1 MPSALAAER
10 LKNGLGGLGI
20 FTHFRLA
27 TLVVDKSSCMKR
39 FLKLFTALLFST
51 ALLMA
56 CASNKPKLLSF
67 EYLPSNFQSMYN
79 EKSASIHVI
88 NNEEEMQEVLKELQM
103 QPINEVDYS
112 FFYQN
117 NSLVLIYG
125 GMQRTT
131 GYKVDLQ
138 SVTLTKGKLQVLAEL
153 HTPGEGCIMGD
164 MITYPVQLI
173 AIQKIEGDNAS
184 LDMPTVAKPC
194 R

>member
-1 MPSALAAER
+1 
-10 LKNGLGGLGI
+10 
-20 FTHFRLA
+20 
-27 TLVVDKSSCMKR
+27 MKL
-39 FLKLFTALLFST
+39 FFNFFTALLFAT
-51 ALLMA
+51 ALLIG
-56 CASNKPKLLSF
+56 CASNKPKLLTF
-67 EYLPSNFQSMYN
+67 EYLPSDFQSLYN
-79 EKSASIHVI
+79 EKGANIYVI
-88 NNEEEMQEVLKELQM
+88 NNENEMQEVLKELQM

-173 AIQKIEGDNAS
+173 AIQKIKGDNAS
-184 LDMPTVAKPC
+184 LDMPAVAKPC

>member
-1 MPSALAAER
+1 
-10 LKNGLGGLGI
+10 
-20 FTHFRLA
+20 
-27 TLVVDKSSCMKR
+27 MKR
-39 FLKLFTALLFST
+39 FLKLFPALLFS
-51 ALLMA
+51 AAFLMA

-67 EYLPSNFQSMYN
+67 EYLPSNFQSIYN
-79 EKSASIHVI
+79 EKGASIHVI
-88 NNEEEMQEVLKELQM
+88 NNEEEMQEVLKALQM

-131 GYKVDLQ
+131 GYKIDLQ

-164 MITYPVQLI
+164 MITYPVQFI
-173 AIQKIEGDNAS
+173 AIQKIDGKNVS
-184 LDMPTVAKPC
+184 LDMPAVAKPC

>member
-1 MPSALAAER
+1 
-10 LKNGLGGLGI
+10 
-20 FTHFRLA
+20 
-27 TLVVDKSSCMKR
+27 MKH
-39 FLKLFTALLFST
+39 FLKFFSALLFAT
-51 ALLMA
+51 ALLMG
-56 CASNKPKLLSF
+56 CASNKPKLLTF
-67 EYLPSNFQSMYN
+67 EYLPSDFQSMYN
-79 EKSASIHVI
+79 EKGANIYVI
-88 NNEEEMQEVLKELQM
+88 NNDNEMQEVLKELQM

-153 HTPGEGCIMGD
+153 HTPGEGCLMGD

-173 AIQKIEGDNAS
+173 AIEKIAGKDVS
-184 LDMPTVAKPC
+184 LDMPVVAKPC

>member
-1 MPSALAAER
+1 MPSALAAKW
-10 LKNGLGGLGI
+10 LKDGLGGLSI

-27 TLVVDKSSCMKR
+27 TFVVVKSSSMKR
-39 FLKLFTALLFST
+39 FLKLFPALLFS
-51 ALLMA
+51 AAFLMA

-67 EYLPSNFQSMYN
+67 EYLPSNFQSIYN
-79 EKSASIHVI
+79 EKGASIHVI
-88 NNEEEMQEVLKELQM
+88 NNEEEMQEVLKALQM

-131 GYKVDLQ
+131 GYKIDLQ

-164 MITYPVQLI
+164 MITYPVQFI
-173 AIQKIEGDNAS
+173 AIQKIDGKNVS
-184 LDMPTVAKPC
+184 LDMPAVAKPC